1 MKIIKQKE
9 IKNLVKLGAV
19 IDITGKET
27 SEEIRCNSER
37 IAVSRG
43 IYGMNGGLLKDNRNG
58 ALYAIT
64 ARSSSLFYYF

>member
-1 MKIIKQKE
+1 MKVMKQKE
-9 IKNLVKLGAV
+9 IKNLVKLSAA
-19 IDITGKET
+19 IDITSKET